1 MWIIE
6 ERCGLTFISDR
17 AYDDRTVGEKSAEKS
32 HRLCIA
38 ANFDG
43 S

>member
-1 MWIIE
+1 M
-6 ERCGLTFISDR
+6 TFISDR
-17 AYDDRTVGEKSAEKS
+17 AYDDRTGGEKSAEKS
-32 HRLCIA
+32 HRKCIV